1 MQSVIIDDKGAAPA
15 VAPAVGATGSAWE
28 DGLDKDAQL
37 GVKKAQATTLSWST
51 KAMYTT
57 LGWYVTSCHDAHLI
71 RPSQNI
77 VQSSG

>member
-28 DGLDKDAQL
+28 EGLDKDAQL

-57 LGWYVTSCHDAHLI
+57 LGWYVTRYHDARLI
-71 RPSQNI
+71 RSSQNTMRF
-77 VQSSG
+77 